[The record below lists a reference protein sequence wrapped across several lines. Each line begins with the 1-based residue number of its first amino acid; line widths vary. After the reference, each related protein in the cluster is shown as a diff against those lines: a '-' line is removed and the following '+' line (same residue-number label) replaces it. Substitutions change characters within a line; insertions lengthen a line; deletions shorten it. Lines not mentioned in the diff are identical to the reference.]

1 MDADQKPGL
10 YGHLSVS
17 ESQFKQIVQ
26 SLNKSSRQDFSVVS
40 EMVCLTVLR
49 SHFVNFVMK
58 YVPDFLA
65 LLKLSKVLQDRPQN
79 FGHSIPGNVG
89 NCVDSPEFCIV
100 VRSRPEDFQ
109 QRADDV
115 CLNPLGGLPP
125 I

>member
-17 ESQFKQIVQ
+17 ESQFKQLVQ

-49 SHFVNFVMK
+49 S
-58 YVPDFLA
+58 PDFLA